1 MTPISNLFNYCI
13 IAFDNSVVESGFK
26 SRYEA
31 AKWMNEHY
39 TMDFIVEMAFKI
51 IREEDLKY
59 YENT

>member
-1 MTPISNLFNYCI
+1 MSQIFNYCI
-13 IAFDNSVVESGFK
+13 IAFDNSVVKDGFN

-31 AKWMNEHY
+31 VKWMNDHY